1 MTCGLAAEMVTLKL
15 ALTVE
20 PVFPSVT
27 VTLLMEMV
35 GPSSS
40 VMVAVT
46 CWVPDS
52 VPLVTL
58 EMSTMMVSSVSSIL
72 SCTAVRVIVPLVLP
86 GGITI
91 EVPERV

>member
-1 MTCGLAAEMVTLKL
+1 MLWGLAAERVRLKL
-15 ALTVE
+15 ALTVD
-20 PVFPSVT
+20 PAFTSVT

-58 EMSTMMVSSVSSIL
+58 EISTTMVSSTSS
-72 SCTAVRVIVPLVLP
+72 SESWTAVSVIEPVVAL

-91 EVPERV
+91 DIPERV